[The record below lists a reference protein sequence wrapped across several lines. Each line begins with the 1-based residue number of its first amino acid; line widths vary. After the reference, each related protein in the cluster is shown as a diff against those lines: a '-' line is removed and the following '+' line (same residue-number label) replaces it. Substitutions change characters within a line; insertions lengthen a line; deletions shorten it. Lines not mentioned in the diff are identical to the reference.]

1 MKKHIPNSLTLLNL
15 FSGCCG
21 IIACLQNQHQ
31 LVPLFIGISLLA
43 DFLDGFAARALKVK
57 SDLGGQLDS
66 LADMVTFG
74 VLPGIMLF
82 SIINAKVSLITG
94 ITMYPNLSE
103 LGRTKISY
111 TDFKDFTLGLIGFVY
126 TLFACLRLAKFNID
140 TRQTVDFIGLNTPS
154 GAIFILGFYMQ
165 YFTDWQF
172 RTNWDYSIYAKIT
185 AMILPFVLAFLMVA
199 EFRMFSLKGN
209 PFSWKQNKFRV
220 ILLISAIPQLILL
233 QWIGLSTVILS
244 YIIFAFL
251 YNILEGSKLS
261 SAS

>member
-15 FSGCCG
+15 FCGCCG
-21 IIACLQNQHQ
+21 IVACLQHQ
-31 LVPLFIGISLLA
+31 YLLIPIFIGVALLA
-43 DFLDGFAARALKVK
+43 DFLDGFVARLLKVK
-57 SDLGGQLDS
+57 SDLGAQLDS

-82 SIINAKVSLITG
+82 SIINAKSDLLQG
-94 ITMYPNLSE
+94 ISSSE
-103 LGRTKISY
+103 TTDVFTQNQLPLLGFI
-111 TDFKDFTLGLIGFVY
+111 Y

-165 YFTDWQF
+165 YFTDWNL
-172 RTNWDYSIYAKIT
+172 RDNWGFSIYAKIA
-185 AMILPFVLAFLMVA
+185 AMIVPFILAFLLVA

-220 ILLISAIPQLILL
+220 LLLLSAIPQLIFLKWL
-233 QWIGLSTVILS
+233 GLSTVILS

-251 YNILEGSKLS
+251 HNIFEKKSV
-261 SAS
+261 

>member
-74 VLPGIMLF
+74 VLPGMMFF
-82 SIINAKVSLITG
+82 SILNSKV
-94 ITMYPNLSE
+94 NLMS
-103 LGRTKISY
+103 GMPSNDTANP
-111 TDFKDFTLGLIGFVY
+111 FTQEQLPLLGFVY
-126 TLFACLRLAKFNID
+126 TIFACLRLAKFNLD

>member
-21 IIACLQNQHQ
+21 IIACLQNQYK
-31 LVPLFIGISLLA
+31 LVPVFIGISLLA
-43 DFLDGFAARALKVK
+43 DFLDGFVARALHVK

-74 VLPGIMLF
+74 VLPGMMLLNV
-82 SIINAKVSLITG
+82 INHKVNLMTG
-94 ITMYPNLSE
+94 TISSE
-103 LGRTKISY
+103 ADNIFAGDL
-111 TDFKDFTLGLIGFVY
+111 LPLLGFVY
-126 TLFACLRLAKFNID
+126 TIFACLRLAKFNLD

-172 RTNWDYSIYAKIT
+172 KDNWDYSIYAKLA
-185 AMILPFVLAFLMVA
+185 AMIIPFILAFLLVA

-220 ILLISAIPQLILL
+220 LLLLCAIPQLIFLKWL
-233 QWIGLSTVILS
+233 GLSTVILS
-244 YIIFAFL
+244 YILFAFIH
-251 YNILEGSKLS
+251 NTTEKSTTK
-261 SAS
+261 

>member
-21 IIACLQNQHQ
+21 IIACLQNQYQ
-31 LVPLFIGISLLA
+31 LVPVFIGISLLA
-43 DFLDGFAARALKVK
+43 DFLDGFVARALHVK

-74 VLPGIMLF
+74 VLPGMMLF
-82 SIINAKVSLITG
+82 SIIYSKVNLLTG
-94 ITMYPNLSE
+94 ISSSETPNPFTQDQLPL
-103 LGRTKISY
+103 LGFIY
-111 TDFKDFTLGLIGFVY
+111 TV
-126 TLFACLRLAKFNID
+126 FACLRLAKFNLD

-172 RTNWDYSIYAKIT
+172 RTNWDYSIYAKIA
-185 AMILPFVLAFLMVA
+185 AMIIPFVLAFLLVA

-220 ILLISAIPQLILL
+220 LLLISVVPQFIFLK
-233 QWIGLSTVILS
+233 WIGLSTVILS
-244 YIIFAFL
+244 YIIFAAVN
-251 YNILEGSKLS
+251 NIVSKNKTI
-261 SAS
+261 

>member
-74 VLPGIMLF
+74 VLPGMMFF
-82 SIINAKVSLITG
+82 SILNSKV
-94 ITMYPNLSE
+94 NLMSGMP
-103 LGRTKISY
+103 LNDTANP
-111 TDFKDFTLGLIGFVY
+111 FTQEQLPLLGFVY
-126 TLFACLRLAKFNID
+126 TIFACLRLAKFNLD

-172 RTNWDYSIYAKIT
+172 RTNWDYSIYAKIA